1 MDKRLTHRTTLAL
14 LFVSI
19 LFATT
24 ASAETKIYKGYVLTI
39 SGEKLIGE
47 IEMLSPTL
55 NEVKVKFIGQ
65 GNTKQLFKAKEV
77 KEYAFVVK
85 KWNKEEKAYN
95 EQWITYVQKEVE
107 RAPIA
112 FGSTSVLIEREIE
125 GTINLYNH
133 YIEQNG
139 NTQEPF
145 AHVIYLEKE
154 INNLVSVTKENYKP
168 ILKKMMADNPNL
180 VAKIGTKEHTFPKLI
195 DVLIMYNQEQ
205 SKNGDAFFKSA
216 SKD

>member
-1 MDKRLTHRTTLAL
+1 MNKMLTHKTVFTV

-24 ASAETKIYKGYVLTI
+24 ALAEAKIYKGYVLTI

-47 IEMLSPTL
+47 IEMLSPSL

-85 KWNKEEKAYN
+85 KWNKEEKTYD

-107 RAPIA
+107 RAPVA
-112 FGSTSVLIEREIE
+112 FGSTTALIEREIE

-139 NTQEPF
+139 NTEAPF
-145 AHVIYLEKE
+145 THVIYLEKE
-154 INNLVSVTKENYKP
+154 VGNLISVTEENYKEV
-168 ILKKMMADNPNL
+168 LKKMMSDNATL
-180 VAKIGTKEHTFPKLI
+180 FEKIGKKGYTFPKLADI
-195 DVLIMYNQEQ
+195 LMLYNQEEAK
-205 SKNGDAFFKSA
+205 SGEDFFKSVF
-216 SKD
+216 KD